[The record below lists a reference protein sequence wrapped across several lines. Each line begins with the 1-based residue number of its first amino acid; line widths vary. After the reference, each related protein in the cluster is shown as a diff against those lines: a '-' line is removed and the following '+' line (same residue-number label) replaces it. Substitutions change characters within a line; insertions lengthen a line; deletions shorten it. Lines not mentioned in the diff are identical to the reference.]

1 MSFRFK
7 LKYPLIRQYDQ
18 KDCGPAALLSVVKYH
33 KGNSSLPHLRELCNT
48 NLQGSSMLDIVNAAK
63 SMGFKAIGA
72 AGEYEDLMKE
82 KMPCIAHVVIDD
94 SLNHFVVIYKIE
106 GRKIYIADPGKGK
119 YWLRKNEFLKI
130 WKNKAVILLEPEKE
144 LLKMQTPKWYDWI
157 YLYIKKEESW
167 VYQSLFLGVVYTLL
181 GLVTALV
188 VQLLIDKFIPQK
200 DYTQVFYSGLF
211 LILVFLIKSISGF
224 LRQRFLIILS
234 KNINTNINADFLQH
248 LFKLPKKFFDTR
260 KIGEITARIN
270 DAIRIQRAIWQ
281 IIGTSLIDI
290 FVVISSFAFMF
301 YFSEMLALLTFFLI
315 PIYGLVLLLSVKK
328 IKEQQNE
335 VMKGYALVESNYFDS
350 LKGVDEIMS
359 YNTGNSYSKINKF
372 FFCNYQEKIKTLG
385 FTQSRLNFFAE
396 IFSSF
401 ILVGLLTIGSIWI
414 INGKMLIGDLM
425 AAFTLLSNIIPA
437 VNRFVDAN
445 IMLQETSIA
454 STRLMDMILVDKES
468 NNGDLPFV
476 FREKLSIQNGAFS
489 WNGRRNLF
497 ENVNITIPKGKVT
510 SLWGNSGAGKSTLV
524 QLLQR
529 KYKLNS
535 GSVLC
540 DETDIEDIDLS
551 DYRKNI
557 AVVPQSIKIF
567 NGTIADNILVG
578 RTIENINLLQKRIIE
593 LGILSFFKRF
603 EFGLYT
609 IIGEDG
615 RELSGGE
622 KQLLSITRA
631 LLFNPQVLIIDE
643 GLSGID
649 IELEKLIFEVIKRH
663 AERNAV
669 LLITHNLNSI
679 IKTDFV
685 YVFANGTIIQKGTPQ
700 ELISNNGY
708 FKKMWNMKELIYQ
721 NNLMV
726 SNE

>member
-1 MSFRFK
+1 M
-7 LKYPLIRQYDQ
+7 
-18 KDCGPAALLSVVKYH
+18 
-33 KGNSSLPHLRELCNT
+33 
-48 NLQGSSMLDIVNAAK
+48 
-63 SMGFKAIGA
+63 
-72 AGEYEDLMKE
+72 
-82 KMPCIAHVVIDD
+82 
-94 SLNHFVVIYKIE
+94 
-106 GRKIYIADPGKGK
+106 
-119 YWLRKNEFLKI
+119 LKI
-130 WKNKAVILLEPEKE
+130 
-144 LLKMQTPKWYDWI
+144 QTPKWYEWI
-157 YLYIKKEESW
+157 YSYIKKEEAW

-181 GLVTALV
+181 GLVTAFV

-200 DYTQVFYSGLF
+200 DYTQIFYSGLF
-211 LILVFLIKSISGF
+211 LILVFLIKSLAGF
-224 LRQRFLIILS
+224 LRQRFLIILN
-234 KNINTNINADFLQH
+234 KNINTNINADFLEH

-260 KIGEITARIN
+260 MIGEITARIN

-335 VMKGYALVESNYFDS
+335 VMEGYALVESNYFDS

-372 FFCNYQEKIKTLG
+372 FFGNYQKKIKTLG

-401 ILVGLLTIGSIWI
+401 ILVGLLTTGSIWI
-414 INGKMLIGDLM
+414 INGKMLVGDLM

-454 STRLMDMILVDKES
+454 STRLMDMILVDKEC
-468 NNGDLPFV
+468 NNGNLPFMLQ
-476 FREKLSIQNGAFS
+476 EKLSIKNGAFS

-497 ENVNITIPKGKVT
+497 EKVNITIPRGKVT
-510 SLWGNSGAGKSTLV
+510 SLWGNSGAGKSTIV
-524 QLLQR
+524 QVLQR
-529 KYKLNS
+529 KYKLHS

-540 DETDIEDIDLS
+540 DETDVEDINLS

-578 RTIENINLLQKRIIE
+578 RTIEDINFLQKRIIE
-593 LGILSFFKRF
+593 LDLISFYKRF

-631 LLFNPQVLIIDE
+631 LLFNPEVLIIDE

-649 IELEKLIFEVIKRH
+649 IEFELMIFELIKKH
-663 AERNAV
+663 AQKKAV

-685 YVFANGTIIQKGTPQ
+685 YVLANGTILQKGTPQ
-700 ELISNNGY
+700 ELILNNGY
-708 FKKMWNMKELIYQ
+708 FKKMWDMKELIYQ
-721 NNLMV
+721 NNLV
-726 SNE
+726 AVNE

>member
-7 LKYPLIRQYDQ
+7 SKYPLVKQYDQ
-18 KDCGPAALLSVVKYH
+18 KDCGPAALLTILKYYN
-33 KGNSSLPHLRELCNT
+33 GNSSLPYLRELCNT
-48 NLQGSSMLDIVNAAK
+48 NLQGSTMLDLVNASK
-63 SMGFKAIGA
+63 SLGFKAIGA
-72 AGEYEDLMKE
+72 AGEYEDLINE
-82 KMPCIAHVVIDD
+82 KLPCIAHVIIDE
-94 SLNHFVVIYKIE
+94 SLHHFVVVYKIE
-106 GRKIYIADPGKGK
+106 NEKIFIADPGKGK

-270 DAIRIQRAIWQ
+270 DAIRIQKAIWQ

-301 YFSEMLALLTFFLI
+301 YFSEILALLTFFLI

-372 FFCNYQEKIKTLG
+372 FFGNYQEKIKTLG

-401 ILVGLLTIGSIWI
+401 ILVGLLTTGSIWI

-437 VNRFVDAN
+437 VTRFVDAN

-476 FREKLSIQNGAFS
+476 FREKLSIKNGAFS
-489 WNGRRNLF
+489 
-497 ENVNITIPKGKVT
+497 
-510 SLWGNSGAGKSTLV
+510 
-524 QLLQR
+524 
-529 KYKLNS
+529 
-535 GSVLC
+535 
-540 DETDIEDIDLS
+540 
-551 DYRKNI
+551 
-557 AVVPQSIKIF
+557 
-567 NGTIADNILVG
+567 
-578 RTIENINLLQKRIIE
+578 
-593 LGILSFFKRF
+593 
-603 EFGLYT
+603 
-609 IIGEDG
+609 
-615 RELSGGE
+615 
-622 KQLLSITRA
+622 
-631 LLFNPQVLIIDE
+631 
-643 GLSGID
+643 
-649 IELEKLIFEVIKRH
+649 
-663 AERNAV
+663 
-669 LLITHNLNSI
+669 
-679 IKTDFV
+679 
-685 YVFANGTIIQKGTPQ
+685 
-700 ELISNNGY
+700 
-708 FKKMWNMKELIYQ
+708 
-721 NNLMV
+721 
-726 SNE
+726 